1 MTANQRIAA
10 YYSYLLGDTDDFAT
24 LPVPVTAED
33 GTLYRRCEA
42 RHSAT
47 GENRES
53 PEEQVLAKLHIADDD
68 AEKRY
73 TADIHISNGKPVLI
87 YDEMGGT
94 S

>member
-24 LPVPVTAED
+24 LPVPVTVED

-47 GENRES
+47 GES

-73 TADIHISNGKPVLI
+73 TADIHIINGKPVLI

>member
-47 GENRES
+47 GKS

-73 TADIHISNGKPVLI
+73 TADIHIINRKPVLI
-87 YDEMGGT
+87 YNEIGGT